1 MKKSLILPI
10 AFAAIFVLAAAHR
23 SQAQLIVQNP
33 GFNDLTGLS
42 TDIPGLWYGG
52 IPAGWAGNDSAFTV
66 REFDPVSP
74 TGNYVANLNTLSK
87 TTPDFIALRQA
98 VGTLDAAGIITL
110 SINVIDLSPPPGGF
124 TMSMGIFDTK
134 NSSNYADWTALALPP
149 ASIATTGFHTLS
161 TSVSI
166 DAGTPIGIGLWAD
179 NGAPGIDNV
188 SVVPEPSTYA
198 LLGLGAAGLG
208 AHLVRRRRR

>member
-1 MKKSLILPI
+1 
-10 AFAAIFVLAAAHR
+10 
-23 SQAQLIVQNP
+23 
-33 GFNDLTGLS
+33 
-42 TDIPGLWYGG
+42 
-52 IPAGWAGNDSAFTV
+52 
-66 REFDPVSP
+66 
-74 TGNYVANLNTLSK
+74 
-87 TTPDFIALRQA
+87 

-179 NGAPGIDNV
+179 SGAPGIDNV